1 MERVMKHERGV
12 QPKRARYVL
21 PTESAAQFE
30 REQLAFEKAL
40 KPRDKI
46 EQMYVED
53 LAYHDWKMSERRRI
67 AFAIL
72 KAAQTDAL
80 FDLLVRQLEACDS
93 AKAQILVERWAK
105 GDSDAK
111 LEVSKILNM
120 YGLDET
126 AIEADAY
133 VRCCGKLAV
142 VEQSEAAHA
151 SRRAKIL
158 PNLAFHREMV
168 ARQSQQETNLA
179 LEDERVARI
188 EHVKESEDSGH

>member
-1 MERVMKHERGV
+1 MECVMKHERGIR
-12 QPKRARYVL
+12 PKRPRYVL
-21 PTESAAQFE
+21 PTESAAQLE
-30 REQLAFEKAL
+30 SEQLAFEKVL

-133 VRCCGKLAV
+133 IRAHYDDRDHPLRRIATSDGRRWVHV
-142 VEQSEAAHA
+142 VILSIRG
-151 SRRAKIL
+151 RRQ
-158 PNLAFHREMV
+158 
-168 ARQSQQETNLA
+168 ARWRPSP
-179 LEDERVARI
+179 
-188 EHVKESEDSGH
+188 